1 MPIRFE
7 KVSYTYGKKTPF
19 EYQALKDI
27 NLEILEGSFTA
38 IVGHTG
44 SGKSTLIQHL
54 NGLLLPEEGR
64 VVIADFVL
72 EAKKKI
78 KNIKRKN
85 RLN

>member
-64 VVIADFVL
+64 VLLLIL
-72 EAKKKI
+72 IWKP
-78 KNIKRKN
+78 KRK
-85 RLN
+85 